1 MVNLALRQ
9 EINLCEGEGVGS
21 CLGSNVFLVRHKGK
35 HLVGCPSLEEG
46 IITFQL

>member
-9 EINLCEGEGVGS
+9 EMKLCEGESIGS
-21 CLGSNVFLVRHKGK
+21 DLGSNFFLVRHKGK